1 MSGVDFTTIS
11 PSKINSRRRTPCV
24 EGCCGPMEIVI
35 CVSSGRSMTSNCGGR
50 VVAIW
55 ILVLVLGLRS
65 LVFALVMKHSRLRL
79 HAQSTKIKDLRP
91 FFTSN
96 CTARSRAAENLCVA
110 HGLPNRRAEVFDEDQ
125 GGRRRLCPSN
135 RRFRARASWQF
146 AKHLSRSERAGR
158 RHLREL

>member
-1 MSGVDFTTIS
+1 MSGVHLTIIS
-11 PSKINSRRRTPCV
+11 PSRTSSRRSTPCV
-24 EGCCGPMEIVI
+24 EGCCGPIEIVI

-65 LVFALVMKHSRLRL
+65 LVFALVMKHPRLRL

-96 CTARSRAAENLCVA
+96 CTARSRAAENLCEER
-110 HGLPNRRAEVFDEDQ
+110 GLPNRLAKVFDEDQ
-125 GGRRRLCPSN
+125 GGRRRLCPSGQ
-135 RRFRARASWQF
+135 RSRARASWQF
-146 AKHLSRSERAGR
+146 AKHLSRS
-158 RHLREL
+158 